1 MKLWISIKIRDQDE
15 ENLNEELKEDN
26 NIKEIEEEE
35 EIDNSLSSEEEDQ
48 DNDNNIFNL
57 ALKKK
62 KKGKFS
68 HTDFNIINDEDDLKN
83 LNKKKIKN
91 N

>member
-1 MKLWISIKIRDQDE
+1 MDIDQDE

-26 NIKEIEEEE
+26 NIKDIEEEE
-35 EIDNSLSSEEEDQ
+35 EIENSLSSEDEDE

-57 ALKKK
+57 TLKKK
-62 KKGKFS
+62 KKSKFS

-83 LNKKKIKN
+83 LKQKK
-91 N
+91 